1 MIRYLVIIIDFSKS
15 TLKQDFRPNRAS
27 VIKTLVSNFVKQFLD
42 QNPQSKLSLV
52 ATIKEQAF
60 LVTDFTNSTQESVQ
74 RLKKLDDFEGYPTF
88 LNSLELAL
96 SQLKTLVPSFSR
108 KEILIINSSN
118 SICDAGDID
127 KTI

>member
-27 VIKTLVSNFVKQFLD
+27 VIKILVSNFVKQFLD